1 MRGNLIPKQAARSA
15 LLAVAL
21 LLVAA
26 PAAGAAVPADQV
38 VPIAKG
44 AACLPG
50 TWSLNLINS
59 PAGLQGNSTTS
70 DGSVTL
76 QLGPGRQFLQT
87 YASTVSTG
95 QPGPNGTYLRTQQD
109 TTGTVTARWTA
120 TARTMTLTRVRNDTT
135 SVSRVAVDDRV
146 SDPSTEQPAPDTF
159 PAKRQTLAYRCSGS
173 SLRLATVGGIAQG
186 YTRTG

>member
-1 MRGNLIPKQAARSA
+1 MVFAAA
-15 LLAVAL
+15 LLLAV
-21 LLVAA
+21 A
-26 PAAGAAVPADQV
+26 PAAGAAGPV

-50 TWSLNLINS
+50 TWSLNLPNS

-70 DGSVTL
+70 SGSVTL

-87 YASTVSTG
+87 YASVVATG
-95 QPGPNGTYLRTQQD
+95 QPGPNGTYLQTEQE

-120 TARTMTLTRVRNDTT
+120 TAHKLALTNVRNDTK
-135 SVSRVAVDDRV
+135 SVSKVAIDERV
-146 SDPSTEQPAPDTF
+146 SEPATEQPAPETF
-159 PAKRQTLAYRCSGS
+159 KAKRQTVGYRCSGDT
-173 SLRLATVGGIAQG
+173 LRLASTGGLSQG